1 MLIHGWGRYP
11 KVDAEVCSPSSI
23 AEFVSTVRAQREL
36 TVRGLGRS
44 YGDSS
49 LGSVIACT
57 GNLGKV
63 LAFDE
68 ATGLLTCESG
78 VSFDEIIRRFVP
90 RGWFLP
96 VTPGTKHVTV
106 GGAIASDVHGK
117 NHHVHGSFSQF
128 IQSIEL
134 LLGNGDQIRVSRENH
149 FDLFR
154 ATCGGM
160 GLTGIVISASFFLT
174 RVSSSTV
181 TETIIKTPNLDVVLD
196 AFEEN
201 TESTYSVA
209 WVDCLATG
217 NGYGRSLLMLGEHKQ
232 SGPLEVQSLPRI
244 SIPFEVHNKVLGKF
258 TVKAFNSLYYSRISD
273 RGRVKDIHFQKFFY
287 PLDGISNWNRLYGN
301 QGLIQ
306 YQFVVPKQVGRLG
319 IKAIH
324 QRIVD
329 TGLSSVLAVLKL
341 FGEGNSN
348 YLSFP
353 IEGYTMAVDFKATPE
368 VLALLRELDKLVV
381 DLGGRIYLTKDARM
395 SEPIF
400 KSVYPEWERF
410 ESVRKKYY
418 ATGKFVSAQSMRLGL
433 V

>member
-1 MLIHGWGRYP
+1 M
-11 KVDAEVCSPSSI
+11 
-23 AEFVSTVRAQREL
+23 
-36 TVRGLGRS
+36 
-44 YGDSS
+44 
-49 LGSVIACT
+49 
-57 GNLGKV
+57 
-63 LAFDE
+63 
-68 ATGLLTCESG
+68 
-78 VSFDEIIRRFVP
+78 
-90 RGWFLP
+90 
-96 VTPGTKHVTV
+96 
-106 GGAIASDVHGK
+106 
-117 NHHVHGSFSQF
+117 
-128 IQSIEL
+128 
-134 LLGNGDQIRVSRENH
+134 
-149 FDLFR
+149 
-154 ATCGGM
+154 
-160 GLTGIVISASFFLT
+160 
-174 RVSSSTV
+174 
-181 TETIIKTPNLDVVLD
+181 
-196 AFEEN
+196 
-201 TESTYSVA
+201 
-209 WVDCLATG
+209 
-217 NGYGRSLLMLGEHKQ
+217 
-232 SGPLEVQSLPRI
+232 PRI

-258 TVKAFNSLYYSRISD
+258 TVKALNSLYYSRISD